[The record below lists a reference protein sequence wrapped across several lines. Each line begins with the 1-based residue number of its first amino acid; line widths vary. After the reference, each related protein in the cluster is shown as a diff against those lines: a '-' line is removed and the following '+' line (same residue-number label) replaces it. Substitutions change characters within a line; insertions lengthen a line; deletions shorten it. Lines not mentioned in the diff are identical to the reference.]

1 MKVETKGNPDLAPRE
16 ERAILDQI
24 CNDHDL
30 IARLSITPQE
40 LEALSKCALLGT
52 LTCKQD
58 MLFILRQIREA
69 TSSTIDHTTLFPR
82 PPEMNEIEEVPFA
95 DLPDLRQIAT
105 RLAPKAIPEPGL
117 LDTVV
122 RRRIPERI
130 GVLFWVVVL
139 VVGLVWNG
147 LLVMSR
153 WRDNFMTTMTTMTT
167 PVSPDSSAGAWYDRL
182 DHLNNLL
189 FWEVMFVVAVAIVV
203 YLKTQRDSRRF
214 KVRPGQRLR

>member
-1 MKVETKGNPDLAPRE
+1 MKIETKGNLDLPPAE

-24 CNDHDL
+24 RNDHDL

-69 TSSTIDHTTLFPR
+69 TSATIDHKTLFPQ
-82 PPEMNEIEEVPFA
+82 PPSVNGTAEEGPVPGV
-95 DLPDLRQIAT
+95 RQIAV
-105 RLAPKAIPEPGL
+105 RVAPTITPAMDSR
-117 LDTVV
+117 DTVV
-122 RRRIPERI
+122 RRRIPEKV

-139 VVGLVWNG
+139 VAGFAWNG

-153 WRDNFMTTMTTMTT
+153 VRDNFMTTMTAV
-167 PVSPDSSAGAWYDRL
+167 VSPGASSGAWYDRF
-182 DHLNNLL
+182 DHLNTLL
-189 FWEVMFVVAVAIVV
+189 FWELMAVIGIATMIH
-203 YLKTQRDSRRF
+203 LKSKRDSRRF